1 MPRPRV
7 AGLMDVTGFAQLQ
20 PVNIRN
26 GIPCC
31 PCCNEPMIQVGE
43 NEWQCALGVALWRW
57 VRERL
62 DDAQ

>member
-1 MPRPRV
+1 
-7 AGLMDVTGFAQLQ
+7 MDVTGFAQLQ